1 MFCFH
6 REYEMSFYMVFCLNE
21 TKKRRYCFDKSDRF
35 SSVSKS
41 RSATCYDFV
50 YCSIQIENYSRGNKK
65 RKHQGESFEL
75 YHLYLF
81 VISLWMW
88 MVVVVV
94 VVVQTNG
101 IMRWLVIV
109 YRTATAKH
117 PHCNFPFRKFVVF
130 ILVWSDTFV
139 ELTQPFVLPK
149 KPLSTF
155 RISSRNCVNSQQQ
168 HGAVS
173 VQFLW

>member
-1 MFCFH
+1 MLKNYLNFHRKFISIDFFVENNRSFSLNKWCSIRLFEIFFSLVKLFFILFCFH

-94 VVVQTNG
+94 VLCKQT
-101 IMRWLVIV
+101 
-109 YRTATAKH
+109 
-117 PHCNFPFRKFVVF
+117 
-130 ILVWSDTFV
+130 
-139 ELTQPFVLPK
+139 EL
-149 KPLSTF
+149 
-155 RISSRNCVNSQQQ
+155 
-168 HGAVS
+168 
-173 VQFLW
+173 WDDW